1 MEMFDE
7 DLKEIMGDR
16 YDDGETPAE
25 MPVMEHKGSQEKKQ
39 IAVNDEEY
47 TAQSKRPAYI
57 RKRTDIQRIGSGL
70 KWLLPC
76 GIIALMLWQFWMNDL
91 MVMKAAYPCIL
102 ACGCIGFGGFCW
114 NARA

>member
-1 MEMFDE
+1 MEFFDE
-7 DLKEIMGDR
+7 DLKEIMGDL
-16 YDDGETPAE
+16 YDDGDTPIETPA
-25 MPVMEHKGSQEKKQ
+25 MEQKERHEAKEN
-39 IAVNDEEY
+39 AVNAEEP
-47 TAQSKRPAYI
+47 TVQSKRPAYI

-91 MVMKAAYPCIL
+91 MVMKAAYPCIF

-114 NARA
+114 NARV